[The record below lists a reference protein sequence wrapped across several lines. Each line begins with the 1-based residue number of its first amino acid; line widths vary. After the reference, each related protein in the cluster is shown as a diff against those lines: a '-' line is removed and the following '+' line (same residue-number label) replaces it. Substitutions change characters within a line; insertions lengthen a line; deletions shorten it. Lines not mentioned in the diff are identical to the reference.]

1 MRAAPTVVH
10 GCRAAGN
17 PCTIFDCS
25 GAADVGSPMVRPHLG
40 AGGAA
45 PAAAIACF
53 SSLPSP
59 PSDVNMPEAAV
70 VPERRG
76 VHLWH
81 EEVQLSAGFVG
92 ETESSSGALEVAPV
106 VPRASFMGSCFAGWA
121 RQPRPAH
128 MRGPGSVS
136 LVRSYRTG
144 RGSTPRWVERRR
156 PLLQALTVRI
166 DASNTCLAS
175 HRTALDL
182 RAPC

>member
-40 AGGAA
+40 AGGPA

-59 PSDVNMPEAAV
+59 PPDVNMPEAAV

-92 ETESSSGALEVAPV
+92 ETESSSGAFEVAPV
-106 VPRASFMGSCFAGWA
+106 VPASWEAASQAGPDSQGQHTCVA
-121 RQPRPAH
+121 QGLYPSSDRI
-128 MRGPGSVS
+128 
-136 LVRSYRTG
+136 G
-144 RGSTPRWVERRR
+144 RGG
-156 PLLQALTVRI
+156 VRLPAGSS
-166 DASNTCLAS
+166 DADHFSKL
-175 HRTALDL
+175 
-182 RAPC
+182 